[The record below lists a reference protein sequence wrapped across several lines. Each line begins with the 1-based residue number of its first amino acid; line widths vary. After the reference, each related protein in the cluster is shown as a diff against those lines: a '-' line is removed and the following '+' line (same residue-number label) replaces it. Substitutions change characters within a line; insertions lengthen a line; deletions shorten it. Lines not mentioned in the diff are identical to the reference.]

1 VFTSDKSKRRSR
13 PYLFSE
19 NEEVDGEKGRKEEVD
34 GLVYSVVT
42 HFDQLLV
49 DFN

>member
-1 VFTSDKSKRRSR
+1 VFTTENSKKYSR

-19 NEEVDGEKGRKEEVD
+19 NELVDGEKGKKGRREEIG

-42 HFDQLLV
+42 HVKTLL
-49 DFN
+49 